1 MRCAIMSFA
10 HVHAEGYLRN
20 LRANATVEVIGFADE
35 DADRGRHFAG
45 QTGARWFP
53 TYQALIAEKP
63 DGVIIC
69 SENAHHRALAEMAAA
84 SGIHILAEKPLA
96 TTVED
101 AQAMVQACERAG
113 VVLMTA
119 FPMRFSAPT
128 IEAKKVLDS
137 GALGTVYGCNA
148 TNQGQLPRLHSA
160 YPRDWFTD
168 PARAGGG
175 AATDHTVHVAD
186 LLRWYF
192 HSEVTAVYAELNHIF
207 YQEPGV
213 KVETGG
219 LVLLTFANG
228 AFASIDCSWS
238 KPPHYPTWG
247 GLTMELV
254 GEGGLIIVDPF
265 CQVMSVYAQ
274 GAARAAWSYWG
285 SNANQAM
292 VDEFVAAVQER
303 RVPAVTGRD
312 GLRAAEIVAAV
323 YRSAATRQP
332 VTLPLS

>member
-20 LRANATVEVIGFADE
+20 LQANPAVEFIGFADE
-35 DADRGRHFAG
+35 DAARGRHFAG

-53 TYQALIAEKP
+53 TYEALLAEKP

-84 SGIHILAEKPLA
+84 AGVHILSEKPLA
-96 TTVED
+96 TTPED
-101 AQAMVQACERAG
+101 ARAMVEACQRAG
-113 VVLMTA
+113 VTLMTA

-137 GALGTVYGCNA
+137 GALGTVYGCNT

-168 PARAGGG
+168 PTLAGGG
-175 AATDHTVHVAD
+175 AATDHVVHVAD

-192 HSEVTAVYAELNHIF
+192 QSEVTEVYAELNHIF

-213 KVETGG
+213 NVETGG
-219 LVLLTFANG
+219 LVMLTFANG

-254 GEGGLIIVDPF
+254 GEGGLVIVDPF
-265 CQVMSVYAQ
+265 RQVMSVYAQ
-274 GAARAAWSYWG
+274 GAPRPAWSYWG

-303 RVPAVTGRD
+303 RAPAVTGYD
-312 GLRAAEIVAAV
+312 GLKAAEIVAAV
-323 YRSAATRQP
+323 YRSAAAHQP